1 MTERGELD
9 ARSLPLSVWWRE
21 EAMRRDMASTAS
33 KIYIYMCRWT
43 EDQTQICLGV
53 DQGVMLWLHD
63 KFGFLANCAPN
74 HILLMSL
81 GLYTRSYYEPCYYM
95 PFEG

>member
-33 KIYIYMCRWT
+33 KIYIYIYVGGPKIRLRFVWELTRESCFGCMINLASLPIVL
-43 EDQTQICLGV
+43 QTIFC
-53 DQGVMLWLHD
+53 
-63 KFGFLANCAPN
+63 
-74 HILLMSL
+74 
-81 GLYTRSYYEPCYYM
+81 
-95 PFEG
+95 